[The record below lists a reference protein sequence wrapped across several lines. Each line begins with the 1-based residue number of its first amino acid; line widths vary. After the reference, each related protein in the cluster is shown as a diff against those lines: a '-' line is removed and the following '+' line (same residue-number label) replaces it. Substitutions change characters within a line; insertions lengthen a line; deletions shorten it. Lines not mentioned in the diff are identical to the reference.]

1 MVFRAGDM
9 RDWLTFEDLST
20 EQDSDGNTDDVW
32 VPAFPTNSRMPAQL
46 SPLSGRELI
55 AAQAVQSLVTCRIR
69 MRYRA
74 GITARMRA
82 RQGNFVYNI
91 LAVVPDPGSGIEF
104 LTLLC
109 SSGINQGGTA

>member
-69 MRYRA
+69 MR
-74 GITARMRA
+74 
-82 RQGNFVYNI
+82 FVYNI